1 MARLRIGRAWLA
13 SGRRALEGLVGR
25 TLDRYRLL
33 EVIGQGGMSSVYR
46 AQDMR
51 GIRQVAVKILA
62 PYLAQEIQS
71 QARFARE
78 IKLLLQLKHPNIVP
92 ILDFGEAHGLA
103 YIVMPFISSGTLH
116 DRLKAGP
123 IDPESGA
130 RLIDQLASAL
140 SFAHANGVVHRDIKP
155 SNVLIDVHGNALLS
169 DFSFARTQDATQ
181 DLTGSALIGTPA
193 YMSPEQCR
201 GEPVDRRSDQYSF
214 TVLLFQITTGQLPF
228 EGDTPLALAM
238 QHIRTPLPRPRTV
251 NPKLPEEVE
260 LVLIRGLA
268 KDPALRFESV
278 EALNRAFQ
286 AAVAAALDP
295 KRQPAADPTV
305 MTPKAQELYRRYQN
319 VRPAERGGR
328 RRSVVMA
335 AGLLVLVLI
344 VSAAAVAVVNP
355 SFLNSPT
362 PLPPTED
369 PAVLATKYQ
378 ATVDYLV
385 AINETQQ
392 AQENNPGAQQTE
404 VMRAVIA
411 TIEAQQATQAAQAP
425 AP

>member
-1 MARLRIGRAWLA
+1 
-13 SGRRALEGLVGR
+13 
-25 TLDRYRLL
+25 
-33 EVIGQGGMSSVYR
+33 
-46 AQDMR
+46 
-51 GIRQVAVKILA
+51 
-62 PYLAQEIQS
+62 
-71 QARFARE
+71 
-78 IKLLLQLKHPNIVP
+78 
-92 ILDFGEAHGLA
+92 
-103 YIVMPFISSGTLH
+103 
-116 DRLKAGP
+116 
-123 IDPESGA
+123 
-130 RLIDQLASAL
+130 
-140 SFAHANGVVHRDIKP
+140 
-155 SNVLIDVHGNALLS
+155 
-169 DFSFARTQDATQ
+169 
-181 DLTGSALIGTPA
+181 
-193 YMSPEQCR
+193 
-201 GEPVDRRSDQYSF
+201 
-214 TVLLFQITTGQLPF
+214 
-228 EGDTPLALAM
+228 M

-295 KRQPAADPTV
+295 KRQPPADPTV

-392 AQENNPGAQQTE
+392 AQESNPGAQQTE

-411 TIEAQQATQAAQAP
+411 TIEAQQATQAAAQVP